1 MSVDRKNIGI
11 IFTGGTISMEHLP
24 DRGGVVPALSPEQI
38 LARAPQLHTIAN
50 ITPFLFGNYPGP
62 HMTPERMFALTQLA
76 QQILDRPDI
85 DGVVITHGTD
95 TLEETAFFL
104 DLTLHTAKPVVF
116 VGSIRNASEPDWDG
130 PRNLRDGIL
139 IASHP
144 DARNLGVLVCLA
156 EEIHAA
162 SEVSKLDTSHLH
174 TFASPN
180 FGPIGR
186 IVHDQVFIYRQP
198 VHRDTFHLQ
207 HLPRLVPLLKCYAGA
222 EPDLYDCLLHRKPQ
236 GLVVEALGVGNV
248 PPSIYPKILDFLRA
262 NIPVVLTSR
271 CPIGR
276 VEHIYAYEGA
286 GRQLHHAG
294 VIFADY
300 LNGQKARIKLIV
312 ALGANCDRQCLREIF
327 EWA

>member
-1 MSVDRKNIGI
+1 MGRKHIAI
-11 IFTGGTISMEHLP
+11 VFTGGTISMQHLP
-24 DRGGVVPALSPEQI
+24 EQGGVVPTLSPQEI
-38 LARAPQLHTIAN
+38 LKRAPQLEELARIF
-50 ITPFLFGNYPGP
+50 PFLFGNYPGP
-62 HMTPERMFALTQLA
+62 HMTPEKMFELFQLV
-76 QQILDRPDI
+76 QSILDRPDI

-104 DLTLHTAKPVVF
+104 DLTLNSTKPVVF

-144 DARNLGVLVCLA
+144 QAQGLGVLVCLA

-180 FGPIGR
+180 FGPVGR

-198 VHRDTFHLQ
+198 VHRDVFSID
-207 HLPRLVPLLKCYAGA
+207 HLPKFVPLLKCYAGA
-222 EPDLYDCLLHRKPQ
+222 EPELYDCVYHQHPE

-248 PPSIYPKILDFLRA
+248 PPAVYPKILQFLEA
-262 NIPVVLTSR
+262 GIPVVLTSR

-286 GRQLHHAG
+286 GKQLHEAG

-312 ALGANCDRQCLREIF
+312 ALGAHCTPNCLRQTF